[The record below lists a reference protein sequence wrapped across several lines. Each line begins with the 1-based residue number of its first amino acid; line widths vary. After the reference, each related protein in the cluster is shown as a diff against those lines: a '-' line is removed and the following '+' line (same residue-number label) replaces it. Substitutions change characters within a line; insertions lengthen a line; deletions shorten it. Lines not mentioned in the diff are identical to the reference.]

1 MVEAPIALHGGGE
14 ALPGD
19 ERVARILLELAAV
32 PALERSRACLP
43 GTAGDPAARRVVI
56 LPTAAARGRPDDV
69 AASVGRFLRDVAAEA
84 DILLRVDVAGVLDR
98 LSAEEGAMAGLI
110 ASADLVVLPDGDPD
124 LIPTVLADTLA
135 WRAILAARARG
146 AAVWGA
152 GAGAMALGAWCP
164 TPDGGGVPGLGLVPG
179 SFVVPHFRPG
189 TSLDRLRARAPA
201 GLGVLGLAERT
212 ALVGSGRDWRCVGE
226 GAATWFPPTASQSA
240 IVLRDGEHVE
250 LPG

>member
-14 ALPGD
+14 AMPGD
-19 ERVARILLELAAV
+19 ERVARTLLELAAV

-56 LPTAAARGRPDDV
+56 LPTAAARGRPDLV
-69 AASVGRFLRDVAAEA
+69 AASVGRFLREVAAED
-84 DILLRVDVAGVLDR
+84 DILIRVDVAGVVDR
-98 LSAEEGAMAGLI
+98 LSAEEGAVAGLI
-110 ASADLVVLPDGDPD
+110 ASADLVVLPGGDPD
-124 LIPTVLADTLA
+124 LISAILRDTLA

-164 TPDGGGVPGLGLVPG
+164 TPDGGVPGLGLVPG
-179 SFVVPHFRPG
+179 LVVVPHFRAE
-189 TSLDRLRARAPA
+189 TSVDRLRAQAPA

-212 ALVGSGRDWRCVGE
+212 ALVGSERDWRCVGE
-226 GAATWFPPTASQSA
+226 GTATWFPPGASQPA
-240 IVLRDGEHVE
+240 IGVRDGEPLK